1 MPITQMDNSKLLIV
15 GIDPG
20 TTTAYAVLDLSGNAV
35 SIKSARNLGINALLA
50 EVMQLGKIVVIGTD
64 KAKIPSLVEDFSAK
78 TGARII
84 YPKDDLK
91 VEEKKGMVKEFK
103 TENEHQDDALASSL
117 FAFKQ
122 IKGILERIDSY
133 ARENNKE
140 GIKDNIIDLVLTKE
154 VSIREAADIIE
165 NYDKEETRI
174 IKKAI
179 EEKTLRQNDF
189 LKLYRIAK
197 MYEKEFTLLKKQN
210 DNLKTQLRGL
220 ERKYSYFDPK
230 AIAAKAD
237 KKFQKNILFKE
248 KSIDFLEKEI
258 ERKDNEIRK
267 LHGGIRKFN
276 DILSNV
282 NNISVLKKL
291 DNLGSAEFNRKMHLL
306 NIAKNDILLVDN
318 PNIISE
324 EVAGFLKGK
333 VDAIITKAPASS
345 KIRQKSGITFV
356 NLEGINI
363 EETNLFAFAPRR
375 EIESI
380 LKSKDVLKSV
390 IEDYKKSR
398 EYLSKSL

>member
-1 MPITQMDNSKLLIV
+1 MDNSKLLVV

-20 TTTAYAVLDLSGNAV
+20 TTTAYAVLDLSGNVV
-35 SIKSARNLGINALLA
+35 SVKSAKNLGINALLA

-197 MYEKEFTLLKKQN
+197 RYEKEFMLLKKQN
-210 DNLKTQLRGL
+210 DNLKNKL
-220 ERKYSYFDPK
+220 
-230 AIAAKAD
+230 
-237 KKFQKNILFKE
+237 KE
-248 KSIDFLEKEI
+248 D
-258 ERKDNEIRK
+258 
-267 LHGGIRKFN
+267 
-276 DILSNV
+276 
-282 NNISVLKKL
+282 
-291 DNLGSAEFNRKMHLL
+291 
-306 NIAKNDILLVDN
+306 
-318 PNIISE
+318 
-324 EVAGFLKGK
+324 
-333 VDAIITKAPASS
+333 
-345 KIRQKSGITFV
+345 
-356 NLEGINI
+356 
-363 EETNLFAFAPRR
+363 
-375 EIESI
+375 
-380 LKSKDVLKSV
+380 
-390 IEDYKKSR
+390 
-398 EYLSKSL
+398 

>member
-1 MPITQMDNSKLLIV
+1 MPIMQMNNSKLLVV

-20 TTTAYAVLDLSGNAV
+20 TTTAYAVLDLSGNVV
-35 SIKSARNLGINALLA
+35 SVKSAKNLGINALLA
-50 EVMQLGKIVVIGTD
+50 EVTQLGKIAVIGTD

-84 YPKDDLK
+84 YPKEDLK
-91 VEEKKGMVKEFK
+91 VEEKKSMVKEFK

-117 FAFKQ
+117 FAFKR
-122 IKGILERIDSY
+122 IKGILERID
-133 ARENNKE
+133 AFVKDNKKEN
-140 GIKDNIIDLVLTKE
+140 IKDGIIDLVLTKE

-165 NYDKEETRI
+165 NYDKEEASI
-174 IKKAI
+174 IKKVI

-197 MYEKEFTLLKKQN
+197 RYEKEFVLLKKQN
-210 DNLKTQLRGL
+210 DNLKIQLKGL

-230 AIAAKAD
+230 VIATKVD

-248 KSIDFLEKEI
+248 KSINFLEKEI
-258 ERKDNEIRK
+258 ERKDNEIIK
-267 LHGGIRKFN
+267 LNGSIKRFNGILSKIN
-276 DILSNV
+276 DIF
-282 NNISVLKKL
+282 VLKKL
-291 DNLGSAEFNRKMHLL
+291 DNLGSAEFNRKRHFL

-318 PNIISE
+318 PNIISN
-324 EVAGFLKGK
+324 EVVGFLKGK

-345 KIRQKSGITFV
+345 KIRQKCGITLI
-356 NLEGINI
+356 NLEGIST
-363 EETNLFAFAPRR
+363 EETNLFAFASKK
-375 EIESI
+375 EIENI
-380 LKSKDVLKSV
+380 LKSRDVLKLI

>member
-20 TTTAYAVLDLSGNAV
+20 TTTAYAVLDLSGNV
-35 SIKSARNLGINALLA
+35 ISIKSARNLGINALLA

>member
-1 MPITQMDNSKLLIV
+1 MNANKLLIV

-20 TTTAYAVLDLSGNAV
+20 TTTAYATLDLSGNV
-35 SIKSARNLGINALLA
+35 ISVKSAKNLGINALLA

-78 TGARII
+78 TGARIV
-84 YPKDDLK
+84 YPKEDLK
-91 VEEKKGMVKEFK
+91 VEEKKSMVREFK

-117 FAFKQ
+117 FAFKR
-122 IKGILERIDSY
+122 IKPVLERIDSY
-133 ARENNKE
+133 AKDNNKE

-165 NYDKEETRI
+165 NAGKEETRI
-174 IKKAI
+174 IKKVI

-189 LKLYRIAK
+189 LGLYRIAK
-197 MYEKEFTLLKKQN
+197 RYEKEFMLLKKQN
-210 DNLKTQLRGL
+210 DNLKIQLKGL

-230 AIAAKAD
+230 GIATKVD

-248 KSIDFLEKEI
+248 KSINFLEKEI

-267 LHGGIRKFN
+267 LNGSINSFN
-276 DILSNV
+276 DILSKINDV
-282 NNISVLKKL
+282 FILKKL
-291 DNLGSAEFNRKMHLL
+291 DNLGSAEFSRKQHLL

-318 PNIISE
+318 PNIISN
-324 EVAGFLKGK
+324 EVINFLKEK
-333 VDAIITKAPASS
+333 VGIIITKAPASS
-345 KIRQKSGITFV
+345 KIRQKCGITFV
-356 NLEGINI
+356 NPEGINI
-363 EETNLFAFAPRR
+363 EETNLFAFVPRR
-375 EIESI
+375 EIENI
-380 LKSKDVLKSV
+380 LKSKDVLKLV

>member
-20 TTTAYAVLDLSGNAV
+20 TTTAYAVLDLSGNV
-35 SIKSARNLGINALLA
+35 ISIKSARNLGINALLA

-324 EVAGFLKGK
+324 EVAGFLKEK

-356 NLEGINI
+356 NLEG
-363 EETNLFAFAPRR
+363 AF
-375 EIESI
+375 
-380 LKSKDVLKSV
+380 V
-390 IEDYKKSR
+390 II
-398 EYLSKSL
+398 